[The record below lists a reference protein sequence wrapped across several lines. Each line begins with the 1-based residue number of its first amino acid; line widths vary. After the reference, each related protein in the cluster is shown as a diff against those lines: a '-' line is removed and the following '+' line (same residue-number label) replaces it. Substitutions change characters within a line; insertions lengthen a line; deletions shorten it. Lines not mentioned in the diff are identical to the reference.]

1 MSRKNWI
8 GVASAEHVCIGR
20 AQGFMQLCH
29 GKSAPLR
36 RLSPGDR
43 IAYYSPTEL
52 FRGKDRL
59 QAFTAIGT
67 VAQSIPYPAPPGGG
81 FTPFRRAVDWFD
93 AREIAIQPLLGE
105 LAFTRDNRNWGYQ
118 LRFGLF
124 EIADA
129 DMDVIAAAMQRKCQA
144 GAISGPECASRHAH
158 AR

>member
-1 MSRKNWI
+1 MSQQ
-8 GVASAEHVCIGR
+8 
-20 AQGFMQLCH
+20 QG
-29 GKSAPLR
+29 GWG
-36 RLSPGDR
+36 SPPGGGGWGGPPPGGGGGG
-43 IAYYSPTEL
+43 YGPPPGGGGYGPPPGGGGYGPPPGGGG
-52 FRGKDRL
+52 FGGPPGGG
-59 QAFTAIGT
+59 FG
-67 VAQSIPYPAPPGGG
+67 APPGGG

>member
-1 MSRKNWI
+1 MLLRDRDACDATPLCPPTRPPAIRAAFWLLLALLLVAL
-8 GVASAEHVCIGR
+8 VASI
-20 AQGFMQLCH
+20 
-29 GKSAPLR
+29 
-36 RLSPGDR
+36 
-43 IAYYSPTEL
+43 
-52 FRGKDRL
+52 
-59 QAFTAIGT
+59 
-67 VAQSIPYPAPPGGG
+67 VA
-81 FTPFRRAVDWFD
+81 AV
-93 AREIAIQPLLGE
+93 AVGAVQPLLGE